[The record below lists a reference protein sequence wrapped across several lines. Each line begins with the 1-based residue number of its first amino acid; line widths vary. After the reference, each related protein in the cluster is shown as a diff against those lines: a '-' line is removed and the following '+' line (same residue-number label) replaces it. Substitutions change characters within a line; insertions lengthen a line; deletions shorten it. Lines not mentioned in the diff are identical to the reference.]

1 MGGLRN
7 HLCRLI
13 LGLTLVFQAA
23 TTSAQTNPS
32 DPLYRFATCTG
43 RLSAMVEH
51 QWLMSDPKSDATAAL
66 RDDMVQL
73 MDAAM
78 ADGQAQQAMA
88 WRLEAKVAAAALLRR
103 AAFGQDPALARW
115 SQRRAVEL
123 VDGCRAIILAGGGA

>member
-23 TTSAQTNPS
+23 TTSAQSNLS
-32 DPLYRFATCTG
+32 DPLYLFASCTG

-51 QWLMSDPKSDATAAL
+51 QWLIGDPGSDGTAAL
-66 RDDMVQL
+66 RDGMVQL

-78 ADGQAQQAMA
+78 AEGQAQQAMA
-88 WRLEAKVAAAALLRR
+88 WRLEAKVAAAGLFNRALFSQNPAVAAWSRQR
-103 AAFGQDPALARW
+103 AMTLI
-115 SQRRAVEL
+115 EE
-123 VDGCRAIILAGGGA
+123 CRALILQGGTA